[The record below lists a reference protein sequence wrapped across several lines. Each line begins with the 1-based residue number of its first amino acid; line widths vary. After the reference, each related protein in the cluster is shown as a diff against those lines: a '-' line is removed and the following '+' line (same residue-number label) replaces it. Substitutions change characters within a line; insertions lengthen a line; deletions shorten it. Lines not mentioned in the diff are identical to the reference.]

1 MEVRAWAS
9 RRYGVAA
16 AAVVGTA
23 TLVRVLTLPLAPG
36 LLALEGCLGLAVLA
50 FVVASLRLDRVT
62 WGNRGALLVL
72 YALAPALLASVALRI
87 AAPVLPD
94 YTMFAVLVFA
104 AIIVSV
110 DVAAPPRFAFA
121 AGAAVIAVFVQLWL
135 STVAVNGTEIASLV
149 IAAVLLAGLE
159 LVVVAHRDRARSQVD
174 VEGMR
179 GYVYTTMGRYLGTER
194 DAASVVSAVLQAC
207 QEIFPQATYGAV
219 MLLDET
225 DGLLKTPGVVLGADG
240 VSANGPMLEL
250 APDEGL
256 AGAIVAAGRAMVWPT
271 AVEVSSADASLREAN
286 RVRLRE
292 AGTGYV
298 RSAIGAPLRP
308 HGGGIIGCVLLAS
321 HTRERAWTADDIPIL
336 QAIADESARAIER
349 ARRHEADVDQ
359 ALLDSITGLVS
370 HRQLLN
376 VVGKEVSRAARIAAT
391 VAIIFSDLD
400 DFKEI
405 NDAWGHDAGNRVLAM
420 YADVLRGALRRED
433 TAARYGGDEFV
444 CVLPGADREQA
455 HAVAERI
462 QKQFAEGA
470 VDDPVVGTSNA
481 SVSYGIAVFPDDAGN
496 ADAVLA
502 AADAELIKAKKQRAQ
517 ALTGRARS
525 RSRIRLDEPA
535 ERVDAG

>member
-1 MEVRAWAS
+1 MEVRAGAS

-16 AAVVGTA
+16 AVVVGTA
-23 TLVRVLTLPLAPG
+23 ALVRVLTLPLAPA
-36 LLALEGCLGLAVLA
+36 LLALEGCLSLAIVG
-50 FVVASLRLDRVT
+50 FVIASLRLDRVA

-72 YALAPALLASVALRI
+72 YALAPALLASVGLRI

-121 AGAAVIAVFVQLWL
+121 AGAVVIAVFVQLWL
-135 STVAVNGTEIASLV
+135 STVASNGTEIASLV
-149 IAAVLLAGLE
+149 IAAVLLAGLG
-159 LVVVAHRDRARSQVD
+159 LVVVAHRDRVRSRVD
-174 VEGMR
+174 VEGIR
-179 GYVYTTMGRYLGTER
+179 GHVYTIMGRHLGTER
-194 DAASVVSAVLQAC
+194 DVTSVVTGVLQAC
-207 QEIFPQATYGAV
+207 SEIFPEATYGAV

-225 DGLLKTPGVVLGADG
+225 DGLLKASGVVLGTDG
-240 VSANGPMLEL
+240 VGSNGPMLEL

-256 AGAIVAAGRAMVWPT
+256 AGSIVAGGHATVWPT
-271 AVEVSSADASLREAN
+271 AVDVSSADASLREVN

-292 AGTGYV
+292 AGTGYI

-308 HGGGIIGCVLLAS
+308 LGGGIIGCVLLAS
-321 HTRERAWTADDIPIL
+321 HRREHTWTAADIPVL
-336 QAIADESARAIER
+336 QAIADESARAIDR

-376 VVGKEVSRAARIAAT
+376 VVGKEVSRAARIEGT

-444 CVLPGADREQA
+444 CVLPGADHEQA
-455 HAVAERI
+455 RAVAERI
-462 QKQFAEGA
+462 QKQFAAGA

-481 SVSYGIAVFPDDAGN
+481 SVSYGIAVYPDDAGT
-496 ADAVLA
+496 ADSVLV
-502 AADAELIKAKKQRAQ
+502 AADVELIQAKKQRAQ

-525 RSRIRLDEPA
+525 RSRIRVDEPV
-535 ERVDAG
+535 ERVDAS

>member
-1 MEVRAWAS
+1 MEVRAGAS

-23 TLVRVLTLPLAPG
+23 ALVRVLTLPLAPG
-36 LLALEGCLGLAVLA
+36 LLALEGCLGLAILG

-110 DVAAPPRFAFA
+110 DVAAPPRFAFT
-121 AGAAVIAVFVQLWL
+121 AGAVVIAVFVQLWL

-159 LVVVAHRDRARSQVD
+159 LVVVAHRDRVRSHVD
-174 VEGMR
+174 VEGIR
-179 GYVYTTMGRYLGTER
+179 GRVYTTMGRHLGTER
-194 DAASVVSAVLQAC
+194 DVASVVTAVLQAC
-207 QEIFPQATYGAV
+207 KEIYPEATYGAV

-225 DGLLKTPGVVLGADG
+225 DGLLKTPGVILGSDG
-240 VSANGPMLEL
+240 VSTSGPMLEL

-256 AGAIVAAGRAMVWPT
+256 AGSIVASGRATVWPT
-271 AVEVSSADASLREAN
+271 AVDVSSADASLREAN

-292 AGTGYV
+292 AGTGYI
-298 RSAIGAPLRP
+298 RSAIAAPVRP
-308 HGGGIIGCVLLAS
+308 NGGGIIGCVLLAS
-321 HTRERAWTADDIPIL
+321 HRREHAWTADDIPVL

-370 HRQLLN
+370 HRQLVN
-376 VVGKEVSRAARIAAT
+376 VVGKEVSRATRVEGT

-455 HAVAERI
+455 RAVAERI

-481 SVSYGIAVFPDDAGN
+481 SVSYGIAVFPVDAGT
-496 ADAVLA
+496 ADAVLV
-502 AADAELIKAKKQRAQ
+502 AADAELIQAKKQRAQ
-517 ALTGRARS
+517 ALTGRVRS
-525 RSRIRLDEPA
+525 RSRIRADEPA